1 MLFCS
6 QICNETYKGSAC
18 CVRQSASSAE
28 RSVSLK
34 GLYLP
39 EFLPHNSL
47 TECEPW
53 LMYTG
58 LMRVNTDDQAGPAS
72 NWLLVK
78 KPGLVLATAWAG
90 ASRFVKKTA
99 KTDFHQGGASQPRQ
113 TPGLHTDA
121 GLWLVS
127 CWYTWSLIGQNTHL
141 TPGDIGPW
149 VGCWDSDLRLSR
161 DEMPQIRPEMTHYTP
176 RPLSWDTGI
185 CSCVLSVYNWRKN
198 AAQFQFKLKSP
209 YNVTTGVWTFRNP
222 SHIQNMQCID
232 KFSTFN
238 IMSCVQRILGN
249 DRHDLCPYWH
259 SPWLGG
265 W

>member
-1 MLFCS
+1 MNLTVLFCS
-6 QICNETYKGSAC
+6 QLCYETYKGSA

-28 RSVSLK
+28 RSLSLK

-39 EFLPHNSL
+39 EFLPRNSL

-53 LMYTG
+53 LMNRG
-58 LMRVNTDDQAGPAS
+58 LMCVNTDDQTRAPPLIDCWWKSPALY
-72 NWLLVK
+72 W
-78 KPGLVLATAWAG
+78 PLATAWAG
-90 ASRFVKKTA
+90 ASRFVKKRA

-127 CWYTWSLIGQNTHL
+127 WWYPWPLIGQNTHFRL

-176 RPLSWDTGI
+176 RPSSGYRTVFL
-185 CSCVLSVYNWRKN
+185 CVVSV
-198 AAQFQFKLKSP
+198 QF
-209 YNVTTGVWTFRNP
+209 T
-222 SHIQNMQCID
+222 
-232 KFSTFN
+232 
-238 IMSCVQRILGN
+238 
-249 DRHDLCPYWH
+249 
-259 SPWLGG
+259 
-265 W
+265 